1 MILNDKLNKFLFFFL
16 LRPKITIISFI
27 IAAFFSLFY
36 AYENIVIV
44 TDTDKLISNELPF
57 KKKQKEL
64 KQKFPILSN
73 NIVIVLESKDGKLLK
88 IKTNEILKALE
99 KNSERLDFFFS
110 PNFDE
115 FYKKNSLLLV
125 SESKRDEIINKL
137 YAQQPFISE
146 IINNPRLKGLN
157 NLLDLSLKNLKS
169 ESSPKDQK
177 SIKKLNDTI
186 LIFNKSLSEKN
197 KVVWK
202 EVFSENILRNF
213 IFLKIN
219 DKALL
224 NNQFSHIYKLI
235 NEFQKKSDG
244 NLNISFTGGLALDYE
259 EADSVVKGASKS
271 GFLSILVVF
280 IILFL
285 AFRNLILIALLVIT
299 IILGLFIT
307 LGLTTFFIGSL
318 NIISVAFAVLFIG
331 ISVDFGIQFC
341 LRSYEHKNY
350 SPKNIQLAVKNISFS
365 LFIVSITSIIGF
377 LSFVPTDYKGLSEL
391 GIISSIGLLVGLIA
405 NIIFLPSCCIIL
417 NKKIKSVSVSKKLFF
432 FEIHKAI
439 LKKSNFF
446 LIFLVFVLA
455 SGIFLMRF
463 INFDSDP
470 MKLKDQKSQSVIL
483 ALKLM
488 EQNPS
493 SDYTISVFKKEIDNK
508 KIEELLKNDI
518 IKNIFRLN
526 SLEFSDEIKDELEYL
541 NFLYKKEKSY
551 FFSDYSELKKL
562 KQILNKVINL
572 DIKPISVNA
581 ELLLKKLEKINSSED
596 FKKVQNLWF
605 ENFDELFLDIT
616 RLINIDSNA
625 SGNIP
630 ELFMKR
636 YISDDGY
643 ERIEV
648 IPAKN
653 LQNRENLSEFVTYVK
668 SYFPEA
674 TGMPIIQ
681 FEAGNVVVNSFIF
694 ALTTSVFF
702 LLIFIYLIFRKLK
715 IVLLCI
721 LPLIFSVIFASTLMR
736 ILQID
741 LNFANMISLPLLFS
755 LGTSYSIY
763 IIKRSVDLRS
773 IDKTLKSSTPNA
785 VFFSG
790 LTTIGSF
797 AMLSFSSHNGTS
809 SMGILLFI
817 SLFSAL
823 FSCLIILPVMI
834 KKIKLTI

>member
-1 MILNDKLNKFLFFFL
+1 MILNGKLNKFLFFFL
-16 LRPKITIISFI
+16 LRPKITIFGFI
-27 IAAFFSLFY
+27 IAAFLSLFY

-44 TDTDKLISNELPF
+44 TDTDKLISNELLF

-64 KQKFPILSN
+64 RDKFPILSN
-73 NIVIVLESKDGKLLK
+73 NIVIVLESKDDKLLQ
-88 IKTNEILKALE
+88 IKTNEILKELE

-110 PNFDE
+110 PNYEE

-125 SESKRDEIINKL
+125 NENKRDEIINEL
-137 YAQQPFISE
+137 YKRQPFISE
-146 IINNPRLKGLN
+146 IINNPRLAGLN
-157 NLLDLSLKNLKS
+157 NLLDLSIRDLYND
-169 ESSPKDQK
+169 SSPEKQK
-177 SIKKLNDTI
+177 LIKELNDTF

-197 KVVWK
+197 KVAWK
-202 EVFSENILRNF
+202 EVFSDDILRNF
-213 IFLKIN
+213 IFLKIS
-219 DKALL
+219 DDTLL
-224 NNQFSHIYKLI
+224 NNEFSILYRLLSEYH
-235 NEFQKKSDG
+235 NKSD
-244 NLNISFTGGLALDYE
+244 NKLKVSFTGGLALDYE
-259 EADSVVKGASKS
+259 EADSVVKGASKA

-285 AFRNLILIALLVIT
+285 AFRNLILIAFLVIT
-299 IILGLFIT
+299 IILGLLIT

-341 LRSYEHKNY
+341 LRSFENKNF
-350 SPKNIQLAVKNISFS
+350 SPKNIQLTVKNISFS
-365 LFIVSITSIIGF
+365 LLIVSITSIIGF
-377 LSFVPTDYKGLSEL
+377 LSFIPTDYKGLSEL
-391 GIISSIGLLVGLIA
+391 GVISSIGLIVGLMA
-405 NIIFLPSCCIIL
+405 NIIFLPSCCIMF
-417 NKKIKSVSVSKKLFF
+417 NKKIKSISVSKKLFF
-432 FEIHKAI
+432 YEVHKVI
-439 LKKSNFF
+439 SKKSNYF
-446 LIFLVFVLA
+446 LIFLVFVLS
-455 SGIFLMRF
+455 SGIFFMRD

-470 MKLKDQKSQSVIL
+470 MKLKDQNSQSVIL

-493 SDYTISVFKKEIDNK
+493 SDYTISVFKKEIENK
-508 KIEELLKNDI
+508 KIEELLRNDI

-541 NFLYKKEKSY
+541 NFLYKKKKSY

-572 DIKPISVNA
+572 EIKPISVNA

-616 RLINIDSNA
+616 ELINIDPNA
-625 SGNIP
+625 SENIP

-636 YISDDGY
+636 YISEDGY
-643 ERIEV
+643 ERFEV

-653 LQNRENLSEFVTYVK
+653 LQNQENLSEFVTFVK
-668 SYFPEA
+668 SHFPEA

-694 ALTTSVFF
+694 ALTISVFF
-702 LLIFIYLIFRKLK
+702 LLIFTYLIFRKLK

-721 LPLIFSVIFASTLMR
+721 LPLIFSVIFASILMR
-736 ILQID
+736 LFEID

-763 IIKRSVDLRS
+763 ILKRSVDLRS

-834 KKIKLTI
+834 KKINLTI